1 MIVICAVLG
10 GGAFLFIKNSEK
22 KKKQILQADEEQ
34 KTANEFVN
42 VKDIKGK
49 FLYTRD
55 GLILCYL
62 KINPI
67 SIDLS
72 SSLLPICRAYNI
84 LLNSLLSQGR

>member
-1 MIVICAVLG
+1 MIFPIIMIVICAVLG
-10 GGAFLFIKNSEK
+10 GGAFLFIKISEK
-22 KKKQILQADEEQ
+22 KKKQILQADGEQ

-62 KINPI
+62 KIN
-67 SIDLS
+67 
-72 SSLLPICRAYNI
+72 
-84 LLNSLLSQGR
+84 